1 MQIVDADEMD
11 WTHRDEGGM
20 DLRRKKL
27 AVATGGEDIGAS
39 LYELPPGEKAWPYH
53 YHTGNEE
60 ALYVLAGEGAL
71 RLDGERHAL
80 SAGDYAALPADERG
94 AHRVINDGDEVLRYL
109 AVSTMNDPDVIVYPD
124 SEKIGAFAGAP
135 PGGEGERDV
144 HGYFRRE
151 DAVGYWDGEP
161 DVERESE

>member
-1 MQIVDADEMD
+1 MRIVDADELD
-11 WTHRDEGGM
+11 WTRRDEGGM

-27 AVATGGEDIGAS
+27 AAETDGEDIGAS
-39 LYELPPGEKAWPYH
+39 LYELPPGENSWPYH

-60 ALYVLAGEGAL
+60 ALYVLAGAGAL
-71 RLDGERHAL
+71 RHDGGHHDL
-80 SAGDYAALPADERG
+80 SAGDYAAFPADERG

-109 AVSTMNDPDVIVYPD
+109 VVSTMDDPDVIVYPD
-124 SEKIGAFAGAP
+124 SEKVGAFAGAA

-151 DAVGYWDGEP
+151 DSVGYWDGEP
-161 DVERESE
+161 ETGSE